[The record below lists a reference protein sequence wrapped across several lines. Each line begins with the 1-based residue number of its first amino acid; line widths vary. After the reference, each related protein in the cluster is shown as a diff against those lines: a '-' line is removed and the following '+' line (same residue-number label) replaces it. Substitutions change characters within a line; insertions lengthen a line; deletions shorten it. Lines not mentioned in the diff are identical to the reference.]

1 MGGELVLLWLIGYFP
16 FFFLMSK
23 QTLETIVAYF
33 VRVYNA
39 DMTFYVISMNVL
51 RVVVEFPIYFW
62 GTLLAWYIDVGISL
76 YKYGKLPA
84 TIDKCNPFSA
94 PIHWAHE
101 YNYLWR
107 TECDMGGEGV
117 YFNAHRIGVVILP
130 LFVLFALFIAV
141 VVSNEN
147 AAEEKKKEKKE

>member
-1 MGGELVLLWLIGYFP
+1 MAGELLLLWIIGYFP

-39 DMTFYVISMNVL
+39 DMTFYVIGMNVL

-62 GTLLAWYIDVGISL
+62 GTLLQWYIDLGISL

-117 YFNAHRIGVVILP
+117 YFNAHRIGVVFLP
-130 LFVLFALFIAV
+130 LFVLFTLFITV
-141 VVSNEN
+141 VAAN
-147 AAEEKKKEKKE
+147 AAEEKKEKTE